1 MGRSFSLFRPRTK
14 ARSHAATKKCPTRA
28 HSSGHSVIRI
38 HCTDAAFHCGEGTL
52 TYHLAGLSSLQVASQ
67 EVVNQGRITR
77 HFHEKAGPCQAVFL
91 GRANYAADC
100 RPTGGTISLQSFL
113 HRKFFCSAVATA
125 DRRPAG

>member
-77 HFHEKAGPCQAVFL
+77 HSYEAL
-91 GRANYAADC
+91 AA
-100 RPTGGTISLQSFL
+100 RSSV
-113 HRKFFCSAVATA
+113 RVADDPLRIQRSTSVPSWRWNA
-125 DRRPAG
+125 ARGFPVAPRRQPET